1 MIYTVLLIGAGFLYL
16 CLMLSGTRF
25 TSRIYKEGYFKIL
38 EEINSQDMQT
48 DEEEEEDDEGNDGSS
63 KSDDGRRD
71 AAYISSKLDEYDWQE
86 VNKVIARAKAL
97 AKECKEQV
105 LLAAEFRNRCYKIAK
120 FNQELLD
127 EEEMCRLEDQ
137 FLQRF
142 LKFRARALTY
152 DDGVLGEAFT
162 PLKSA
167 VSDMKNYVSNLA
179 YKIETE
185 TKPPEPKHYTRSEK
199 QHIKDKEREVMMKTY
214 AVPDDTQVESLPKIM
229 ENLTFAVEVANTEL
243 DPESI
248 ILGIDIINLY
258 SLWKGIM
265 DENLTDAYVNTGSVI
280 VGLARN
286 FFELYRDEVKYKTNS
301 DVTYVNNS
309 ICKTERDDVRE
320 QFKES
325 EKVIAKLAEIY
336 SMKKNLG
343 HNDEKQDAE
352 TWNMVLGSQ
361 LRMETEGELLSSSGT
376 T

>member
-1 MIYTVLLIGAGFLYL
+1 
-16 CLMLSGTRF
+16 
-25 TSRIYKEGYFKIL
+25 
-38 EEINSQDMQT
+38 MQT
-48 DEEEEEDDEGNDGSS
+48 DEEKEDDEG
-63 KSDDGRRD
+63 DDGRRD
-71 AAYISSKLDEYDWQE
+71 VAYISSKLDEYDWQE
-86 VNKVIARAKAL
+86 VKKIIARAKNL
-97 AKECKEQV
+97 ANECKEQV
-105 LLAAEFRNRCYKIAK
+105 LLAAEFRNRCYMIAK
-120 FNQELLD
+120 YNKELLD

-152 DDGVLGEAFT
+152 DYGVLGEAFT

-185 TKPPEPKHYTRSEK
+185 AKPPEPKHYTRSEK
-199 QHIKDKEREVMMKTY
+199 QRIKDKERENHVKTY
-214 AVPDDTQVESLPKIM
+214 VVPDNAKVESLPKIM

-248 ILGIDIINLY
+248 TLGNDIINLY

-265 DENLTDAYVNTGSVI
+265 DENLTDAYVNTGSVV

-286 FFELYRDEVKYKTNS
+286 FFELYRDEIKSDATHVK
-301 DVTYVNNS
+301 NS
-309 ICKTERDDVRE
+309 ICKTERNDIRE
-320 QFKES
+320 QFTEA

-352 TWNMVLGSQ
+352 TWNMVLDNR
-361 LRMETEGELLSSSGT
+361 LRMEKTEGELLSSSGMS
-376 T
+376 

>member
-16 CLMLSGTRF
+16 CLIFNGTRH
-25 TSRIYKEGYFKIL
+25 TSRNYAKAYFKLL
-38 EEINSQDMQT
+38 EEASSQNIQT
-48 DEEEEEDDEGNDGSS
+48 DEGKDESS
-63 KSDDGRRD
+63 NSDDGRRD
-71 AAYISSKLDEYDWQE
+71 AAYIFSKLDEYDWQE
-86 VNKVIARAKAL
+86 VNKVIARAKTL

-152 DDGVLGEAFT
+152 ENGALGEAFA

-167 VSDMKNYVSNLA
+167 VSDMKNYVSDLA

-185 TKPPEPKHYTRSEK
+185 AKPPEPKHYTRSEK
-199 QHIKDKEREVMMKTY
+199 QRIKDKEREIYVKTY
-214 AVPDDTQVESLPKIM
+214 AVPDDAQVESLPKIM
-229 ENLTFAVEVANTEL
+229 KNLTFAVEVANTEL

-248 ILGIDIINLY
+248 TLGNDIINLY

-286 FFELYRDEVKYKTNS
+286 FFELYRDEIKYKTNS
-301 DVTYVNNS
+301 DATYVNNS

-320 QFKES
+320 QFTEA

-352 TWNMVLGSQ
+352 TWNMVLDNQ
-361 LRMETEGELLSSSGT
+361 LRMETEGELLSSSGMA
-376 T
+376 